1 MIKFSVVRLFHHS
14 SKNLKNQYLFPIF
27 RYFYLF
33 RHHFAEWFLKV
44 NTQESASVDDKKQA
58 LAQLKK
64 FKYMKQFLHVF
75 TLVTILIGFSSPLK
89 AQSNGFEEIK
99 SMELMD
105 LIFQQLETNYVDEI
119 KPGEMSKTAIDAML
133 KQLDPYTVYYH
144 ESNME
149 DYRMMTTGQYGGIGA
164 LIRKMGEYTYI
175 AEPYEGK
182 PAQTSGA
189 IAGDKILSIDGKDM
203 KGKPSDEVSDALRGP
218 KGSTIQLK
226 VDRAGQEKI
235 ISITRDEIKL
245 ADVPYFGMLN
255 NGTTGYI
262 KLNSFTQTASAEVI
276 AAYGKL
282 KQQGMTSLVLDLRG
296 NGGGLLIEAVKI
308 VNIFV
313 KKGQTVVTTK
323 GRIPEENRTYATSAD
338 PLDLT
343 IPLVVLVD
351 GGSASASEIVSGSL
365 QDLDRAV
372 IIGENSYGKGLVQR
386 TFDLKYGSK
395 IKLTISKY
403 YTPSGRCVQR
413 LEYYDKELGDKPKAI
428 ADSLLKSF
436 TTANGRKVID
446 GRGIEP
452 DIVVEKDDYSRLL
465 LMLVSNNVI
474 FNYATDYKRS
484 HETIG
489 PAKTFKLSTEDYA
502 AFKAYALKQEFT
514 YSTASEEQLERMKKT
529 AEDEGYFEDIKSDYE
544 QLLSK
549 VTPSK
554 ERDLDKFKE
563 EINDILSSEIVS
575 RYYYQNGRAEQ
586 AFQFDKD
593 VQKAV
598 EVLSDTKKMNTILGK

>member
-1 MIKFSVVRLFHHS
+1 
-14 SKNLKNQYLFPIF
+14 
-27 RYFYLF
+27 
-33 RHHFAEWFLKV
+33 
-44 NTQESASVDDKKQA
+44 
-58 LAQLKK
+58 
-64 FKYMKQFLHVF
+64 MKQFLHVF
-75 TLVTILIGFSSPLK
+75 VLVTLVIGFSSPLK

-164 LIRKMGEYTYI
+164 LIRKMGDYTYI

-182 PAQTSGA
+182 PAQLAGVL
-189 IAGDKILSIDGKDM
+189 AGDKILSIDGKDM
-203 KGKPSDEVSDALRGP
+203 KGKASDDVSDALRGP
-218 KGSTIQLK
+218 KGSAIQVK
-226 VDRAGQEKI
+226 VERDGQEKT

-255 NGTTGYI
+255 NGTIGYI
-262 KLNSFTQTASAEVI
+262 KLNSFTQTASAEVMS
-276 AAYGKL
+276 AFGKL
-282 KQQGMTSLVLDLRG
+282 KQQGMTSLILDLRG
-296 NGGGLLIEAVKI
+296 NGGGLLFEAVKI
-308 VNIFV
+308 VNMFV

-323 GRIPEENRTYATSAD
+323 GRIPEENRTYATPAE
-338 PLDLT
+338 PVDLT
-343 IPLVVLVD
+343 IPLAVLVD
-351 GGSASASEIVSGSL
+351 GGSASASEIVAGSL

-372 IIGENSYGKGLVQR
+372 IIGTNSFGKGLVQR

-413 LEYYDKELGDKPKAI
+413 LEYYDKELGEKPKAI

-436 TTANGRKVID
+436 KTANGRKVID

-452 DIVVEKDDYSRLL
+452 DIVVDQNDYSRLL
-465 LMLVSNNVI
+465 IMLVSNNVI
-474 FNYATDYKRS
+474 FNYATDFKRS
-484 HETIG
+484 HPTIG
-489 PAKTFKLSTEDYA
+489 PATTFKLTPEEYEV
-502 AFKAYALKQEFT
+502 FKTYALKQTFT
-514 YSTASEEQLERMKKT
+514 YSTASEEQLEKMKKT
-529 AEDEGYFEDIKSDYE
+529 AEDEGYFDDIKTDYD

-554 ERDLDKFKE
+554 ERDLDKFKD
-563 EINDILSSEIVS
+563 EINNVLSSEIVS

-586 AFQFDKD
+586 AFQADKNI
-593 VQKAV
+593 QKAL
-598 EVLSDTKKMNTILGK
+598 EILSDSKQLNTILGK